1 MKLLKIKWTCYNKS
15 AVTLKNLIIM
25 LNNNEKTKVAVLP
38 KVLIVDDDEQIR
50 KQIQW
55 FISDEF
61 EVYSAGDRL
70 AAIDTFKKEETPVVL
85 LDLGL
90 PPHPRDAVE
99 GLRALDDMLA
109 LNSLA
114 KIIIVSGNSERK
126 NALIAV
132 DKGAY
137 DIFPK
142 PLDLDEL
149 KIVLRRVCRRVDMEN
164 ENIRER
170 KPTDESSFGKIVGA
184 SPSMQIILKSISKV
198 SSTDVP
204 VLITGESGTGKELIA
219 NAIHAA
225 SGRKEGPFVAINCGA
240 IPESLLES
248 ELFGHEKGSFTG
260 AAGQRRGRLEYANGG
275 TLFLDEIGDLA
286 QELQVKLLRFL
297 QEKVIERVG
306 GRQPVPVD
314 GRIIAATNRNLE
326 EAVRSGAFREDLY
339 FRLAVMKI
347 HLPPLRERGEDVV
360 LLAEHM
366 MAMFSKELKMPQKR
380 FSKAA
385 IDAIRK
391 YGWPGNIR
399 EMQNCVKRAI
409 VLAAGNSIKAE
420 DLELELEA
428 ENARIYKAASL
439 KGARDA
445 TEREMLADALRRN
458 NGNIS
463 KTAKSL
469 GISRPTLYDLI
480 ARHGLQPSD
489 K

>member
-1 MKLLKIKWTCYNKS
+1 
-15 AVTLKNLIIM
+15 M
-25 LNNNEKTKVAVLP
+25 LNNNENTMAAVLP

-55 FISDEF
+55 FLSDEF
-61 EVYSAGDRL
+61 EVYSAGDRP
-70 AAIDTFKKEETPVVL
+70 AAIEIFKKEETPVVL

-99 GLRALDDMLA
+99 GLQALDDMLA

-126 NALIAV
+126 NALAAV

-142 PLDLDEL
+142 PVDLDEL

-164 ENIRER
+164 ENIRDR
-170 KPTDESSFGKIVGA
+170 KPADESSFGEIVGA
-184 SPSMQIILKSISKV
+184 SPPMQAIFKAISKV

-204 VLITGESGTGKELIA
+204 VLVTGESGTGKELIA

-240 IPESLLES
+240 IPETLLES

-260 AAGQRRGRLEYANGG
+260 ALAQRRGRLEYANGG

-314 GRIIAATNRNLE
+314 GRVIAATNRNLE

-366 MAMFSKELKMPQKR
+366 LALFTKELKMPKKR
-380 FSKAA
+380 FSKVAL
-385 IDAIRK
+385 DAIRK

-399 EMQNCVKRAI
+399 EMQNCIKRAI
-409 VLAAGNSIKAE
+409 VLATGNSIKAE
-420 DLELELEA
+420 DLGLDA
-428 ENARIYKAASL
+428 SSTQTYKTASL

-480 ARHGLQPSD
+480 ARHGLQSAD

>member
-1 MKLLKIKWTCYNKS
+1 MSNK
-15 AVTLKNLIIM
+15 
-25 LNNNEKTKVAVLP
+25 NENTTVAALP
-38 KVLIVDDDEQIR
+38 KILIVDDDEQIR

-55 FISDEF
+55 FLSDEF
-61 EVYSAGDRL
+61 DIYSAGDRL
-70 AAIDTFKKEETPVVL
+70 EAIKVFEKEKTPVVL

-99 GLRALDDMLA
+99 GLQALEEMLA
-109 LNSLA
+109 LDSLA
-114 KIIIVSGNSERK
+114 KVIIVSGNSDRK
-126 NALIAV
+126 NALSAV

-142 PLDLDEL
+142 PVDLDEL
-149 KIVLRRVCRRVDMEN
+149 KVILRRVFQRINLEK

-170 KPTDESSFGKIVGA
+170 EIPFDGSFGEIIGA
-184 SPSMQIILKSISKV
+184 SPPMQAVFNSIRKV

-219 NAIHAA
+219 NSIHNA
-225 SGRKEGPFVAINCGA
+225 GRRKNGPFVVINCGA

-260 AAGQRRGRLEYANGG
+260 ASEQRRGRVEYANGG

-286 QELQVKLLRFL
+286 HELQVKLLRFL
-297 QEKVIERVG
+297 QEKVIDRVG
-306 GRQPVPVD
+306 GRQPIPVD
-314 GRIIAATNRNLE
+314 TRIIAATNRNLE
-326 EAVRSGAFREDLY
+326 EYVRSGAFREDLY

-347 HLPPLRERGEDVV
+347 HLPPLRERGDDIV

-366 MAMFSKELKMPQKR
+366 IAVFSKELKLPNKR
-380 FSKAA
+380 FSRGALET
-385 IDAIRK
+385 IRK
-391 YGWPGNIR
+391 YDWPGNIR
-399 EMQNCVKRAI
+399 EMQNSVKRAI
-409 VLAAGNSIKAE
+409 VLAAGNSIKAG
-420 DLELELEA
+420 DLELDA
-428 ENARIYKAASL
+428 VGSQTHNAASL

-445 TEREMLADALRRN
+445 TEREMLAGALRRN

-463 KTAKSL
+463 RTAKSL
-469 GISRPTLYDLI
+469 GISRPTLYDLM
-480 ARHGLQPSD
+480 ARHGLQPND

>member
-1 MKLLKIKWTCYNKS
+1 MLNKS
-15 AVTLKNLIIM
+15 ENSATTGM
-25 LNNNEKTKVAVLP
+25 P

-55 FISDEF
+55 FLTDEF
-61 EVYSAGDRL
+61 EVYSAGDRPG
-70 AAIDTFKKEETPVVL
+70 AIEIFEKEKPQVVL

-99 GLRALDDMLA
+99 GLQALEDMLA
-109 LNSLA
+109 LNSFA

-126 NALIAV
+126 NALAAV

-142 PLDLDEL
+142 PVELDEL
-149 KIVLRRVCRRVDMEN
+149 KIILRRVCRRVDLEN

-170 KPTDESSFGKIVGA
+170 TPLSGSSFGDIVGA
-184 SPSMQIILKSISKV
+184 SPSMQPVFNAIRKV

-219 NAIHAA
+219 NAIHNAG
-225 SGRKEGPFVAINCGA
+225 GRKEGPFVAINCGA

-260 AAGQRRGRLEYANGG
+260 ASAQRRGRVEYANGG
-275 TLFLDEIGDLA
+275 TLFLDEIGELA

-297 QEKVIERVG
+297 QEKVIDRVG

-314 GRIIAATNRNLE
+314 VRVIAATNRNLE
-326 EAVRSGAFREDLY
+326 EAVRSGSFREDLY

-347 HLPPLRERGEDVV
+347 HLPPLRERGDDVV
-360 LLAEHM
+360 LLAGNM
-366 MAMFSKELKMPQKR
+366 LAAFSKELKIPNKR
-380 FSKAA
+380 FSKGA

-391 YGWPGNIR
+391 YDWPGNIR
-399 EMQNCVKRAI
+399 EMQNSIKRAI
-409 VLAAGNSIKAE
+409 VLAAGNLIKAE
-420 DLELELEA
+420 DLGLDA
-428 ENARIYKAASL
+428 ANSHIYRAASL

-469 GISRPTLYDLI
+469 GISRPTLYDLM
-480 ARHGLQPSD
+480 ARHGLQPVD
-489 K
+489 R

>member
-1 MKLLKIKWTCYNKS
+1 MPDKDENSTT
-15 AVTLKNLIIM
+15 AG
-25 LNNNEKTKVAVLP
+25 LP
-38 KVLIVDDDEQIR
+38 KVLIVDDDDQIR

-55 FISDEF
+55 FLSDEF
-61 EVYSAGDRL
+61 SIYSAGDRPG
-70 AAIDTFKKEETPVVL
+70 AIEIFEKEKTPVVL

-126 NALIAV
+126 NALAAV

-142 PLDLDEL
+142 PVDLDEL
-149 KIVLRRVCRRVDMEN
+149 KIVLRRVCRRVELEK
-164 ENIRER
+164 ENIREQTLI
-170 KPTDESSFGKIVGA
+170 PDSSFNGIVGA
-184 SPSMQIILKSISKV
+184 SPPMQAIFKAIRKV
-198 SSTDVP
+198 STTDVP

-219 NAIHAA
+219 NAIHNA
-225 SGRKEGPFVAINCGA
+225 SGRKNGPFVVINCGA

-248 ELFGHEKGSFTG
+248 ELFGYEKGSFTG
-260 AAGQRRGRLEYANGG
+260 AAAQRRGRLEYAHGG

-297 QEKVIERVG
+297 QEKVIDRIG

-314 GRIIAATNRNLE
+314 SRVVAATNRNLE
-326 EAVRSGAFREDLY
+326 EAVKAGVFREDLY
-339 FRLAVMKI
+339 FRLAVMKL
-347 HLPPLRERGEDVV
+347 HLPPLRERGDDVV

-366 MAMFSKELKMPQKR
+366 VATFSRELKLPDKR
-380 FSKAA
+380 FSKEA

-391 YGWPGNIR
+391 YDWPGNIR
-399 EMQNCVKRAI
+399 EMQNSIKRAI
-409 VLAAGNSIKAE
+409 VLATGRSIKAE
-420 DLELELEA
+420 DLGL
-428 ENARIYKAASL
+428 NAVNNSRIHKTVSL
-439 KGARDA
+439 KGAIDA
-445 TEREMLADALRRN
+445 TEREMLADALCRN

-463 KTAKSL
+463 KTAKTL

-480 ARHGLQPSD
+480 ARHGLQPTD

>member
-1 MKLLKIKWTCYNKS
+1 
-15 AVTLKNLIIM
+15 M
-25 LNNNEKTKVAVLP
+25 LNNNENTEVAVLP
-38 KVLIVDDDEQIR
+38 KVLIVDDDVQIR

-55 FISDEF
+55 FLSDEF
-61 EVYSAGDRL
+61 EVYSAGDRPG
-70 AAIDTFKKEETPVVL
+70 AIEIFKKAETPVVL

-126 NALIAV
+126 NALAAV
-132 DKGAY
+132 EKGAY

-142 PLDLDEL
+142 PVDLDEL
-149 KIVLRRVCRRVDMEN
+149 KIVLRRVCRRVDLEN

-170 KPTDESSFGKIVGA
+170 KPPDESSFGKIVGA
-184 SPSMQIILKSISKV
+184 SPPMQVIFTAIRKV

-240 IPESLLES
+240 IPETLLES

-260 AAGQRRGRLEYANGG
+260 ASTQRRGRLEYANGG

-286 QELQVKLLRFL
+286 PELQVKLLRFL

-306 GRQPVPVD
+306 GRQPIPVD
-314 GRIIAATNRNLE
+314 GRVIAATNLNLE
-326 EAVRSGAFREDLY
+326 EAVQSGTFREDLY

-347 HLPPLRERGEDVV
+347 HLPPLRERGDDVV

-366 MAMFSKELKMPQKR
+366 LTVFSKELKITNKK
-380 FSKAA
+380 FSKGAL
-385 IDAIRK
+385 DAIRK

-409 VLAAGNSIKAE
+409 VLAVGNSVKVE
-420 DLELELEA
+420 DLGLDTA
-428 ENARIYKAASL
+428 NAKMHKTASL

-445 TEREMLADALRRN
+445 TEREMLAEALRKN

-480 ARHGLQPSD
+480 ARHGLQPAD

>member
-1 MKLLKIKWTCYNKS
+1 
-15 AVTLKNLIIM
+15 M
-25 LNNNEKTKVAVLP
+25 LNNNENTRAAVLP
-38 KVLIVDDDEQIR
+38 KILIVDDDEQIR

-55 FISDEF
+55 FLSDEF
-61 EVYSAGDRL
+61 EVYSAGDRP
-70 AAIDTFKKEETPVVL
+70 AAIETFKKEETPVVL

-99 GLRALDDMLA
+99 GLQALDDMLA
-109 LNSLA
+109 INSLA

-126 NALIAV
+126 NALAAV

-170 KPTDESSFGKIVGA
+170 KPADESSFGKIVGA
-184 SPSMQIILKSISKV
+184 SSPMQLIFKAIGKV

-260 AAGQRRGRLEYANGG
+260 ALVQRRGRLEYANGG

-314 GRIIAATNRNLE
+314 GRVIAATNRNLE

-347 HLPPLRERGEDVV
+347 HLPPLRERGDDVI

-366 MAMFSKELKMPQKR
+366 LAVFSKELKMPNKR

-385 IDAIRK
+385 LDAIRK
-391 YGWPGNIR
+391 YDWPGNIR

-420 DLELELEA
+420 DLGLDTA
-428 ENARIYKAASL
+428 NAQIHKTASL

-445 TEREMLADALRRN
+445 TEREMLAEALRRN

-480 ARHGLQPSD
+480 ARHGLGNAG
-489 K
+489 

>member
-1 MKLLKIKWTCYNKS
+1 MLD
-15 AVTLKNLIIM
+15 KNENTEI
-25 LNNNEKTKVAVLP
+25 VALP

-55 FISDEF
+55 FLSDEF
-61 EVYSAGDRL
+61 DVYSAGNRQD
-70 AAIDTFKKEETPVVL
+70 AIEVFKKEKTPVVL

-99 GLRALDDMLA
+99 GLQTLDDMLA
-109 LNSLA
+109 LNSFV

-126 NALIAV
+126 NALAAV

-142 PLDLDEL
+142 PVDLDEL
-149 KIVLRRVCRRVDMEN
+149 KIVLRRVCRRIDLEN

-170 KPTDESSFGKIVGA
+170 EPLHEDSFGEIVGA
-184 SPSMQIILKSISKV
+184 SPQMQVVFNAIRKV
-198 SSTDVP
+198 SSIDVP

-219 NAIHAA
+219 NAIHNTG
-225 SGRKEGPFVAINCGA
+225 GRKTGPFVAINCGA

-248 ELFGHEKGSFTG
+248 ELFGHEKGAFTG
-260 AAGQRRGRLEYANGG
+260 AAAQRRGRVEYANGG

-286 QELQVKLLRFL
+286 HELQVKLLRFL
-297 QEKVIERVG
+297 QEKVIDRIG

-314 GRIIAATNRNLE
+314 VRVIAATNRNLE
-326 EAVRSGAFREDLY
+326 EAVRSGTFREDLY

-347 HLPPLRERGEDVV
+347 HLPPLRERGDDVI

-366 MAMFSKELKMPQKR
+366 VVAYSRELKMPNKR
-380 FSKAA
+380 FSKGA

-391 YGWPGNIR
+391 YDWPGNIR
-399 EMQNCVKRAI
+399 EMQNSVKRAI

-420 DLELELEA
+420 DLGLDVA
-428 ENARIYKAASL
+428 NSQFHKSASL

-458 NGNIS
+458 NSNIS
-463 KTAKSL
+463 KTAKAL
-469 GISRPTLYDLI
+469 GISRPTLYDLM
-480 ARHGLQPSD
+480 ARHGLQPGD

>member
-1 MKLLKIKWTCYNKS
+1 
-15 AVTLKNLIIM
+15 M
-25 LNNNEKTKVAVLP
+25 LNKDKNAAPADLP
-38 KVLIVDDDEQIR
+38 RILIVDDDEQIR

-55 FISDEF
+55 FLSDEF
-61 EVYSAGDRL
+61 DIYSTGDRQG
-70 AAIDTFKKEETPVVL
+70 AIEIFEKEKTPVVL

-114 KIIIVSGNSERK
+114 KIIIVSGNSDRQ
-126 NALIAV
+126 NALAAV

-142 PLDLDEL
+142 PVDLDEL
-149 KIVLRRVCRRVDMEN
+149 KIVLRRVCRRLDLEN

-170 KPTDESSFGKIVGA
+170 KPSPESFLGAIVGA
-184 SPSMQIILKSISKV
+184 SPPMQAIFKAIRKV

-219 NAIHAA
+219 GAIHDAG
-225 SGRKEGPFVAINCGA
+225 GRKDGPFVAINCGA

-248 ELFGHEKGSFTG
+248 ELFGHEKGAFTG
-260 AAGQRRGRLEYANGG
+260 ASAQRRGRLEYANGG

-306 GRQPVPVD
+306 GRQPIPVD
-314 GRIIAATNRNLE
+314 CRVIAATNRNLDE
-326 EAVRSGAFREDLY
+326 DVRSGAFREDLY

-347 HLPPLRERGEDVV
+347 HLPPLRERGDDVV

-366 MAMFSKELKMPQKR
+366 VAAFSREMKMPNKR
-380 FSKAA
+380 FSKGA
-385 IDAIRK
+385 IDAIQK
-391 YGWPGNIR
+391 YDWPGNIR
-399 EMQNCVKRAI
+399 EMQNSVKRAI

-420 DLELELEA
+420 DLGLEA
-428 ENARIYKAASL
+428 AGSQANKSFSL

-445 TEREMLADALRRN
+445 TEREMLVGALRRN

-469 GISRPTLYDLI
+469 GISRPTLYDLM
-480 ARHGLQPSD
+480 ARHGLQSAD

>member
-1 MKLLKIKWTCYNKS
+1 
-15 AVTLKNLIIM
+15 M
-25 LNNNEKTKVAVLP
+25 LNDNENTAAAVLP
-38 KVLIVDDDEQIR
+38 KILIVDDDEQIR

-55 FISDEF
+55 FLSGEF
-61 EVYSAGDRL
+61 EIYSAGDRP
-70 AAIDTFKKEETPVVL
+70 AAIEIFKKEETPVVL

-99 GLRALDDMLA
+99 GLRTLDDMLA
-109 LNSLA
+109 LNPLA
-114 KIIIVSGNSERK
+114 KIIIVSGNSDRK
-126 NALIAV
+126 NALAAV

-142 PLDLDEL
+142 PVDLDEL
-149 KIVLRRVCRRVDMEN
+149 KIVLRRVCRRVDLEN

-170 KPTDESSFGKIVGA
+170 KPPDENLFGEIVGA
-184 SPSMQIILKSISKV
+184 SPQMQAIFKAIGKV
-198 SSTDVP
+198 SSTDAP

-219 NAIHAA
+219 NAIHNAG
-225 SGRKEGPFVAINCGA
+225 GRKEGPFVAINCGA

-248 ELFGHEKGSFTG
+248 ELFGHEKGAFTG
-260 AAGQRRGRLEYANGG
+260 ASEQRRGRLEYANGG

-306 GRQPVPVD
+306 GRQTVPVD
-314 GRIIAATNRNLE
+314 GRVIAATNRNLE
-326 EAVRSGAFREDLY
+326 EAVQAGAFREDLY

-347 HLPPLRERGEDVV
+347 HLPPLRERGGDVV

-366 MAMFSKELKMPQKR
+366 LEAFSKELKMPGKR
-380 FSKAA
+380 FSKGALD
-385 IDAIRK
+385 IIGK
-391 YGWPGNIR
+391 YAWPGNIR
-399 EMQNCVKRAI
+399 EMQNCVKRAL
-409 VLAAGNSIKAE
+409 VFAAGKSIKAE
-420 DLELELEA
+420 DLGLDTA
-428 ENARIYKAASL
+428 ADTQAYKTASL

-458 NGNIS
+458 SGNIS

-480 ARHGLQPSD
+480 ARHGLQPAD

>member
-1 MKLLKIKWTCYNKS
+1 
-15 AVTLKNLIIM
+15 M
-25 LNNNEKTKVAVLP
+25 LNKDENTAPVGLP

-55 FISDEF
+55 FLSDEF
-61 EVYSAGDRL
+61 NVYFAGDRL
-70 AAIDTFKKEETPVVL
+70 RAIEIFEKEQTPVVL

-126 NALIAV
+126 NALAAV

-142 PLDLDEL
+142 PVDLDEL
-149 KIVLRRVCRRVDMEN
+149 KIVLRRVCRRVDLEN

-170 KPTDESSFGKIVGA
+170 KPSSDSSLGAIVGA
-184 SPSMQIILKSISKV
+184 SPLMQAIFKAIRKV

-219 NAIHAA
+219 NAIHSAG
-225 SGRKEGPFVAINCGA
+225 GRKDGPFIVINCGA
-240 IPESLLES
+240 IPDTLLES

-260 AAGQRRGRLEYANGG
+260 ASAQRRGRLEYANGG

-297 QEKVIERVG
+297 QEKVIDRIG
-306 GRQPVPVD
+306 GRQSIPVD
-314 GRIIAATNRNLE
+314 GRVIAATNRNLE
-326 EAVRSGAFREDLY
+326 EDVRSGAFREDLY

-347 HLPPLRERGEDVV
+347 HLPPLRERGDDVV

-366 MAMFSKELKMPQKR
+366 VAAFSQELKMPNKR
-380 FSKAA
+380 FSKGAL
-385 IDAIRK
+385 DAIRK
-391 YGWPGNIR
+391 YDWPGNIR
-399 EMQNCVKRAI
+399 EMQNSVKRAI

-420 DLELELEA
+420 DLGLEA
-428 ENARIYKAASL
+428 TGSQAYKTASL

-445 TEREMLADALRRN
+445 TEREMLAGALRRN

-469 GISRPTLYDLI
+469 GISRPTLYDLM
-480 ARHGLQPSD
+480 ARHGLQSAD